1 MTLKD
6 FLDIEVAANTTLG
19 DILTIQFLTTV
30 LGNVLAAF
38 LIITLALWFSG
49 WVKNRIITIAFRYER
64 IDNTLF
70 TFLGNLI
77 RYAILTFSAVFVL
90 NRFGVQTASLVAVI
104 GAAGLAIGLALQ
116 GTLSNVAAGV
126 MMILFRPFKVDD
138 FIVAAGH
145 MGTVKGINIVQ
156 TELATIGNVQII
168 IPNSDVWSSAITN
181 YSAYPDR
188 RAEWTFGV
196 RYDADLA
203 KAEKTILDTIM
214 ADPRSRSD
222 PEPFIKVNNL
232 GDWSVDFLV
241 RVWVDAADHYVYNAD
256 MKRAVKEALDE
267 AGVGIPFPTRTVNLE
282 GIPPFPVE
290 TGGAPESRTPGA

>member
-1 MTLKD
+1 MNLKD
-6 FLDIEVAANTTLG
+6 FLNIEVAANTTLG
-19 DILTIQFLTTV
+19 DILTVQFLTTI
-30 LGNVLAAF
+30 LGNVLSAF
-38 LIITLALWFSG
+38 LIISAALWFSG
-49 WVKNRIITIAFRYER
+49 WVKGRIIHIAFRYER

-126 MMILFRPFKVDD
+126 MMILFRPFKVGD

-168 IPNSDVWSSAITN
+168 IPNSDVWASAITN

-188 RAEWTFGV
+188 CAEWTFGV
-196 RYDADLA
+196 SYDADLD
-203 KAEKTILDTIM
+203 KAEKVILDTIM
-214 ADPRSRSD
+214 ADPRSRAE

-241 RVWVDAADHYVYNAD
+241 RVWVAASDHYTYKAD
-256 MKRAVKEALDE
+256 MRRAVKEALDE
-267 AGVGIPFPTRTVNLE
+267 AGVGIPFPTRTVRLDGATE
-282 GIPPFPVE
+282 SATKTDGPPEIRRTE
-290 TGGAPESRTPGA
+290 T